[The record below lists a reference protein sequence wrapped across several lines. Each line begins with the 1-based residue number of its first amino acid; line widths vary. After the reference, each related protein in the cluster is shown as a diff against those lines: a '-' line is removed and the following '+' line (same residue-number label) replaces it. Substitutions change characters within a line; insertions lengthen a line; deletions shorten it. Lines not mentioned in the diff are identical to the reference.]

1 MNKHTRIIRK
11 DYKTDKEICIV
22 IPSAGV
28 GRRMKSYGP
37 KSLIKLH
44 HNQTILQGQ
53 LNSIENTFSN
63 YRVIL
68 VCGFQADKLM
78 SESPKNIIKIENE
91 FFDTTNVIR
100 SIAMGLRAV
109 DSENV
114 MILYGDLVF
123 NEAALQ
129 ELDYSFSCT
138 SISKDTMGEGEVGCV
153 VNDSGYLEHMMYD
166 LPLKWNQMIY
176 LEGKELEYFK
186 DLAYNKKNKKLFGF
200 EIINKVIEKGGKI
213 KCIQNDKIKV
223 IDIDTSKDI
232 AKAAKIK

>member
-1 MNKHTRIIRK
+1 
-11 DYKTDKEICIV
+11 
-22 IPSAGV
+22 
-28 GRRMKSYGP
+28 
-37 KSLIKLH
+37 
-44 HNQTILQGQ
+44 
-53 LNSIENTFSN
+53 
-63 YRVIL
+63 
-68 VCGFQADKLM
+68 
-78 SESPKNIIKIENE
+78 
-91 FFDTTNVIR
+91 
-100 SIAMGLRAV
+100 
-109 DSENV
+109 
-114 MILYGDLVF
+114 
-123 NEAALQ
+123 
-129 ELDYSFSCT
+129 
-138 SISKDTMGEGEVGCV
+138 MGEGEVGCV